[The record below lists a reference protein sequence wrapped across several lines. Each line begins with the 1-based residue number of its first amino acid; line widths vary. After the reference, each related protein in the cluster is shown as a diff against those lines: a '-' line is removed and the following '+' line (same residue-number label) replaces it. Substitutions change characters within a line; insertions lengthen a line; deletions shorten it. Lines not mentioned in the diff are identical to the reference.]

1 MNDQRDIWHSLT
13 KGPRSDMV
21 LHAAMTRAARG
32 LTDMVGHTIIH
43 DAPQVKNLPVSEMI
57 VRASDLAT
65 ETVGVYL
72 QIEGG
77 LSGQAMLIL
86 PLTFALNLVD
96 LAMNAPQGTTT
107 GLGQIECSALAEVG
121 NLTLA
126 YFLNAVAETTDRP
139 EILQPSPPAVMVD
152 MLGDILDLVVRPAAA
167 MSESPLIVETTFKDV
182 AKSVQFRF
190 WLLPD
195 LKSNGAP
202 LK

>member
-1 MNDQRDIWHSLT
+1 MNDQRDIWDSLT
-13 KGPRSDMV
+13 RGPRSGMV
-21 LHAAMTRAARG
+21 LHAAMARAARG
-32 LTDMVGHTIIH
+32 LTDMVGHTITH
-43 DAPQVKNLPVSEMI
+43 DAPQVKNIPVSEMI

-96 LAMNAPQGTTT
+96 LATNAPQGTTT
-107 GLGQIECSALAEVG
+107 GLGRIECSALAEVG

-126 YFLNAVAETTDRP
+126 YFLNAVAETTGRP

-167 MSESPLIVETTFKDV
+167 LSESPLIVETTFKDV

>member
-1 MNDQRDIWHSLT
+1 
-13 KGPRSDMV
+13 MV
-21 LHAAMTRAARG
+21 LHAAMARAARG
-32 LTDMVGHTIIH
+32 LTDMVGHTITH
-43 DAPQVKNLPVSEMI
+43 DAPQVKNIPVSEMI

-96 LAMNAPQGTTT
+96 LATNAPQGTTT
-107 GLGQIECSALAEVG
+107 ALGRIECSALAEVG

-126 YFLNAVAETTDRP
+126 YFLNAVAETTGRP

-167 MSESPLIVETTFKDV
+167 LSESPLIVETTFKDV

>member
-1 MNDQRDIWHSLT
+1 MNDQRGIWDSLT
-13 KGPRSDMV
+13 RGPRSGMV
-21 LHAAMTRAARG
+21 LHAAMARAARG
-32 LTDMVGHTIIH
+32 LTDMVGHTITH
-43 DAPQVKNLPVSEMI
+43 DAPQVKNIPVSEMI

-96 LAMNAPQGTTT
+96 LATNAPQGTTT
-107 GLGQIECSALAEVG
+107 ALGRIECSALAEVG

-126 YFLNAVAETTDRP
+126 YFLNAVAETTGRP
-139 EILQPSPPAVMVD
+139 EMLQPSPPTVMVD

-167 MSESPLIVETTFKDV
+167 LSESPLIVETIFKDV

>member
-1 MNDQRDIWHSLT
+1 MKERDTWHSLT
-13 KGPRSDMV
+13 RGPRSGMV
-21 LHAAMTRAARG
+21 LHAAMAHAARG
-32 LTDMVGHTIIH
+32 LTDMVGHTITH
-43 DAPQVKNLPVSEMI
+43 DAPQVKNIPVSEMI

-96 LAMNAPQGTTT
+96 LATNAPQGTTT
-107 GLGQIECSALAEVG
+107 ALGRIECSALAEVG

-126 YFLNAVAETTDRP
+126 YFLNAVAETTGRP

-167 MSESPLIVETTFKDV
+167 LSESPLIVETIFKDV
-182 AKSVQFRF
+182 TKSVQFRF